1 MRIKSE
7 VIIKS
12 RNLNLQDKSNA
23 MREMGSYM
31 VSSTQKKI
39 KEKKTPPN
47 APLTVA
53 LKDNALPLRDTGMLQ
68 SSITF
73 KSDDKKAV
81 IGTNRAGAAMNN
93 SGKVLR
99 ARLGKYIWIPATK
112 EAKLLLASA
121 GSINKMIKRLKA
133 DGYGCFKNKK
143 GSAFMR
149 YKKDEEPKNL
159 EVFFI
164 LKKKVVIPA
173 RPFLYVDDFDR
184 KVLDNIAWRSIKND
198 S

>member
-53 LKDNALPLRDTGMLQ
+53 LKDNALPLRDTGLLM
-68 SSITF
+68 SSIAGR
-73 KSDDKKAV
+73 SDSSKAV
-81 IGTNRAGAAMNN
+81 IGTNRAGAAMNH
-93 SGKVLR
+93 SGAVRK
-99 ARLGKYIWIPATK
+99 AGIGKYIWIPASK
-112 EAKLLLASA
+112 EAKELLASA
-121 GSINKMIKRLKA
+121 GSIRNMIRRLKSQ
-133 DGYGCFKNKK
+133 GYGCFKSKK
-143 GSAFMR
+143 GKAFFR
-149 YKKDEEPKNL
+149 YKKDEEPKKL

-164 LKKKVVIPA
+164 LKKRVVIPA
-173 RPFLYVDDFDR
+173 RPFLYIDDFDR
-184 KVLDNIAWRSIKND
+184 KVLDNIAWRAIKND